1 MLALMLFPMLA
12 PMLTQMLFP
21 MLSLMLSLMLA
32 QMLFPMLSLMLS
44 LIRYTRKDS
53 VGSIVRSFP
62 KGRMRKPP
70 TIRARC
76 YSPPGSIYPI
86 FTI

>member
-1 MLALMLFPMLA
+1 MRNTTGTRPFTNTAWFA
-12 PMLTQMLFP
+12 INKTV
-21 MLSLMLSLMLA
+21 
-32 QMLFPMLSLMLS
+32 
-44 LIRYTRKDS
+44 IRYTRKDS
-53 VGSIVRSFP
+53 TGSIVRSFP
-62 KGRMRKPP
+62 KGRIRKPP

>member
-1 MLALMLFPMLA
+1 MRNTTGTRPFTDPAWF
-12 PMLTQMLFP
+12 TVNKTV
-21 MLSLMLSLMLA
+21 
-32 QMLFPMLSLMLS
+32 
-44 LIRYTRKDS
+44 IRYTRKDS

>member
-1 MLALMLFPMLA
+1 MRNTTGTRDF
-12 PMLTQMLFP
+12 TDTTWFTVNKTV
-21 MLSLMLSLMLA
+21 
-32 QMLFPMLSLMLS
+32 
-44 LIRYTRKDS
+44 IRYTRKDS